1 MKKNER
7 QGSTGEG
14 DMIEQWRSLVGE
26 RSGAVVNG
34 VEKGAVRKFA
44 EAIGDSNP
52 LYVDEEAAKGSRYGG
67 VIAPPTFPRTLE
79 YGWIEDMGWPESG
92 MIHGEHR
99 TSYQRPLRVGEQ
111 VYCYTRLKDYHEKE
125 GREGTLGF
133 VIIERVGESPD
144 GKRIFIIEDTGVVTP
159 TLRRSLEG

>member
-1 MKKNER
+1 MPLDRKLEGKTYQEVPFEVTADHIER
-7 QGSTGEG
+7 
-14 DMIEQWRSLVGE
+14 
-26 RSGAVVNG
+26 
-34 VEKGAVRKFA
+34 FA

-52 LYVDEEAAKGSRYGG
+52 LYVGEEAAKGSRYGG

-99 TSYQRPLRVGEQ
+99 TSYERPLRVGEQ

>member
-34 VEKGAVRKFA
+34 VEKSAVRKFA

-67 VIAPPTFPRTLE
+67 IIAPPTFPRTLE

-99 TSYQRPLRVGEQ
+99 TSYERPLR
-111 VYCYTRLKDYHEKE
+111 KE

-159 TLRRSLEG
+159 LLRRSLEG